1 MNCVFGEVKSVIVN
15 GVSYDELFGVDINL
29 LNREQIKEFVNEY
42 LSMDANS
49 ARNLMSSI
57 EEHNAREC
65 ETSFEE
71 EMKDYVWTYSAEF
84 EEQKN
89 YRINVCDNTDY
100 REQINQMVEII
111 KMNNLSPKKNYYK
124 QLKKKLNKKY
134 CLIEK
139 SELIPIQK
147 EYIKRYIQ
155 QWEVIRTLDKYFEEQ
170 KGEMSGNKADTISA
184 KLDMLGYEADEILN
198 NLIDMDAINFN

>member
-15 GVSYDELFGVDINL
+15 GEVFD
-29 LNREQIKEFVNEY
+29 
-42 LSMDANS
+42 
-49 ARNLMSSI
+49 
-57 EEHNAREC
+57 C
-65 ETSFEE
+65 EALFEE
-71 EMKDYVWTYSAEF
+71 EMKDYIWTYSAEF

-184 KLDMLGYEADEILN
+184 KLDILGYEADEILN